1 MTTLQM
7 VLVLWVLAVV
17 SLPHF
22 FTVDCNGISSLT
34 RRNLRSRSQQ
44 QQQQRIKQRRAI
56 VGGEN
61 ADPNRYPAVVYL
73 ADREDNLSCGATLI
87 SPTVLLTAAHCEM

>member
-1 MTTLQM
+1 MTIIQALI
-7 VLVLWVLAVV
+7 LYALAVA
-17 SLPHF
+17 SFPQS
-22 FTVDCNGISSLT
+22 FTVHSTKSRQHLRQ
-34 RRNLRSRSQQ
+34 RRSTASQN
-44 QQQQRIKQRRAI
+44 QQQRRRTI

-61 ADPNRYPAVVYL
+61 ADPNRYPSVVYL